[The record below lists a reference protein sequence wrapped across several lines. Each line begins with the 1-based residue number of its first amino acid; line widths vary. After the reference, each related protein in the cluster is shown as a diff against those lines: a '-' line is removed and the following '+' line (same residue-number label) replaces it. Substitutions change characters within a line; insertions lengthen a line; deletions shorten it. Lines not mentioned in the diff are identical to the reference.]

1 MRAMI
6 KVAALP
12 SAPKYTCTTAQ
23 TEREHQEAMQKQE
36 MQEIRKEMDKCQIV
50 QIDLSHMSAQ
60 EFVRAC
66 RQRYESEATPAIWVE
81 THPKEEYTE
90 QDIMS
95 WARACDLLDGS
106 ENNAYRKLDE
116 GCYRK
121 KTRVY
126 AQEAG

>member
-1 MRAMI
+1 
-6 KVAALP
+6 
-12 SAPKYTCTTAQ
+12 
-23 TEREHQEAMQKQE
+23 

-106 ENNAYRKLDE
+106 ENNTYGKLDE

-121 KTRVY
+121 KTRVVL
-126 AQEAG
+126 Q